1 MGSPAPPSASRL
13 CRKLF
18 RHKSPTN
25 LFQRLPRGGHTRS
38 LSEHG
43 SQAPHRR
50 WYLAHGPG
58 RVGRRWILEAP
69 CPIGRGPLRFWRPF
83 RLRLHSRD
91 HARSIPGTCR
101 SRPPKQ
107 QLEGPF
113 LFMCPSPRWQGASSF
128 LRTVPP
134 PAPLSPSRPQRG
146 KPRWGLF
153 LSRGIQALK
162 GAALGRGGGGR
173 PGSGRGCSQG
183 GFFPLFFVQIGM
195 FLAGTLINCPSKIHA
210 CLILH

>member
-1 MGSPAPPSASRL
+1 MGSPDPPG
-13 CRKLF
+13 F
-18 RHKSPTN
+18 RTCARQSFFDNQLSPTR

-69 CPIGRGPLRFWRPF
+69 CPVGRGPLRFWRPF

-101 SRPPKQ
+101 SRPLDGKPSRG
-107 QLEGPF
+107 LFRFIRIRPYEFYIHPRHLTARGTLLF
-113 LFMCPSPRWQGASSF
+113 LYRFCKS
-128 LRTVPP
+128 L
-134 PAPLSPSRPQRG
+134 APLRRGSRHPWRAF
-146 KPRWGLF
+146 R
-153 LSRGIQALK
+153 
-162 GAALGRGGGGR
+162 
-173 PGSGRGCSQG
+173 
-183 GFFPLFFVQIGM
+183 FFFISLLTIW
-195 FLAGTLINCPSKIHA
+195 LR
-210 CLILH
+210 

>member
-1 MGSPAPPSASRL
+1 MGSPDPPG
-13 CRKLF
+13 F
-18 RHKSPTN
+18 RTCARQSFFDNQLSPTR

-69 CPIGRGPLRFWRPF
+69 CPVGRGPLRFWRPF

-101 SRPPKQ
+101 SRPLDGK
-107 QLEGPF
+107 
-113 LFMCPSPRWQGASSF
+113 
-128 LRTVPP
+128 
-134 PAPLSPSRPQRG
+134 PSR
-146 KPRWGLF
+146 GLF
-153 LSRGIQALK
+153 RSMRIRPYEFYILSVMLCLKRILLFLLLFCGWAL
-162 GAALGRGGGGR
+162 AI
-173 PGSGRGCSQG
+173 PVSY
-183 GFFPLFFVQIGM
+183 GM
-195 FLAGTLINCPSKIHA
+195 ATS
-210 CLILH
+210 